1 MRVFAHIARR
11 YNSAAEAASLL
22 RSVTSLAITACFDT
36 RELKNHDDGL
46 EVSYTVLRKRHQ

>member
-1 MRVFAHIARR
+1 MRVIAHIARR

-22 RSVTSLAITACFDT
+22 RSVASITACFDT

-46 EVSYTVLRKRHQ
+46 EVSYTVLRKRDQ